1 MGNPT
6 RLQAGLSTAY
16 QNEVFYSYPYPDPFH
31 TGSTQA
37 LGSTSYM
44 NDFNTL
50 IGTDYTVSGSGSA
63 FALASGV
70 GGIAV
75 LTPGGTTTASAA
87 YKAAPSFQFISGNR
101 FWFTTRFK
109 TSAVAGSVSYY
120 VGLRNG
126 SSATDGL
133 WFSKAASSTS
143 INLVSTVGSTATTLV
158 TGVATAAADTYVEVG
173 FYFDGTD
180 LLVYANSA
188 LVARVSAPTIGS
200 SGTTLTN
207 AVIGQVFQITP
218 TATDTMTVDFV
229 GTAQEV
235 SR

>member
-50 IGTDYTVSGSGSA
+50 IGTDFTVSGASST

-75 LTPGGTTTASAA
+75 LTPGGTTTASAS

-101 FWFTTRFK
+101 FWYIARFK
-109 TSAVAGSVSYY
+109 VSAVSGSIAYY

-126 SSATDGL
+126 SSATDGI
-133 WFSKAASSTS
+133 WFTKAASTTA
-143 INLVSTVGSTATTLV
+143 INLVSTVNSTSTTLV
-158 TGVATAAADTYVEVG
+158 ANVATAVADTYVEVG
-173 FYFDGTD
+173 FYYDGTD
-180 LLVYANSA
+180 LLVYGNHD
-188 LVARVSAPTIGS
+188 LVARVTSPTIGS
-200 SGTTLTN
+200 SSTTLTN
-207 AVIGQVFQITP
+207 AVIGQVFQLTP
-218 TATDTMTVDFV
+218 VATETMSVDFV

-235 SR
+235 IR

>member
-50 IGTDYTVSGSGSA
+50 IGTDFTVSGASST
-63 FALASGV
+63 FALTSGV

-87 YKAAPSFQFISGNR
+87 YKAAPSFQFIQGNR
-101 FWFTTRFK
+101 FWYSARFK
-109 TSAVAGSVSYY
+109 VSAVSGAISYY

-126 SSATDGL
+126 ASATDGI
-133 WFSKAASSTS
+133 WFTKAASTTAIS
-143 INLVSTVGSTATTLV
+143 LVSTVNSTSTTLV
-158 TGVATAAADTYVEVG
+158 ANVATAVANTYVEVG
-173 FYFDGTD
+173 FYYDGTD
-180 LLVYANSA
+180 LLVYANST
-188 LVARVSAPTIGS
+188 LVARITSPTIGS
-200 SGTTLTN
+200 TSTTLTN
-207 AVIGQVFQITP
+207 AVIGQVFQLTP
-218 TATDTMTVDFV
+218 VATETMSVDFV

-235 SR
+235 TR

>member
-50 IGTDYTVSGSGSA
+50 IGTDYTVSGTSST

-75 LTPGGTTTASAA
+75 LTPGGTTTASAS
-87 YKAAPSFQFISGNR
+87 YKAAPSFQFIQGTR
-101 FWFTTRFK
+101 FWYVSRFK
-109 TSAVAGSVSYY
+109 VSAVAGSISYY

-126 SSATDGL
+126 ASATDGI
-133 WFSKAASSTS
+133 WFTKAASTTAIS
-143 INLVSTVGSTATTLV
+143 LVSTVNSTSTTLV
-158 TGVATAAADTYVEVG
+158 ANVATAVADTYVDVG
-173 FYFDGTD
+173 FYYDGTD
-180 LLVYANSA
+180 LLVYANSV
-188 LVARVSAPTIGS
+188 LVARVAAPTIGS
-200 SGTTLTN
+200 SSTTLTN
-207 AVIGQVFQITP
+207 AVIGQVFEITP
-218 TATDTMTVDFV
+218 VATEIMSVDFV

-235 SR
+235 LR